1 MNTENAPQIRRT
13 SLNCDSKM
21 KKKILFVTDQ
31 PKALRG
37 LRKVL
42 APLRSQ
48 WQMDFAQTDSDALTI
63 LADSSYDAV
72 ATDMQPVETQGYRLL
87 DRVGKLYPSVV
98 RIFLTGR
105 FDSGRVLESLGAAHF
120 FLSKPFEA
128 EKFKLTLERAFFMRS
143 LLADRSLIEL
153 ISRIDTL
160 PSVPSLYH
168 EVVFEAQLP
177 NGSLAK
183 VADIISK
190 DVSMSAKLLQ
200 VVNSALFGFPGQ
212 VSSIL
217 RAVSLLGIE
226 NIKALILSLKIF
238 TCCHPKN
245 IPGYSLSGLWGHSL
259 AVAMAARTMV
269 TQQGL
274 PQSSIDEAFMAGM
287 LHDVG
292 KIVLI
297 NKLPGECLK
306 ISELVNASGC
316 KLYVAENEILG
327 ADHAQLGAYLMTI
340 WGLSQAT
347 VEAIAYHHCPGKSS
361 NRSFG
366 PLTAVHLADALEH
379 SATGQGADKGL
390 DVEYLKNI
398 GIYESD

>member
-1 MNTENAPQIRRT
+1 MRLKEGEV
-13 SLNCDSKM
+13 LNRDSKM

-37 LRKVL
+37 LGRVL

-48 WQMDFAQTDSDALTI
+48 WQMDFVQTDSEALTK
-63 LADSSYDAV
+63 LAGCSYDAV
-72 ATDMQPVETQGYRLL
+72 ATDVAGAQGQRLL
-87 DRVGKLYPSVV
+87 ERVGKLYPGVV
-98 RIFLTGR
+98 RILLTGHS
-105 FDSGRVLESLGAAHF
+105 DSDRVLESLGAAHF
-120 FLSKPFEA
+120 ILSKPFEA
-128 EKFKLTLERAFFMRS
+128 QKLKIILERAFSMRA
-143 LLADRSLIEL
+143 LLADQALIKL
-153 ISRIDTL
+153 ISRIDSL

-168 EVVFEAQLP
+168 EVVLEAQSP

-238 TCCHPKN
+238 TCCLPKN
-245 IPGYSLSGLWGHSL
+245 IPGYSLSGLWAHSL
-259 AVAMAARTMV
+259 AVALSARTIA
-269 TQQGL
+269 TQEGL
-274 PQSSIDEAFMAGM
+274 AQSKIDEAFLAGM

-297 NKLPGECLK
+297 DKLPNECLK
-306 ISELVNASGC
+306 ISELAKTSGC
-316 KLYVAENEILG
+316 DLHVAENEILG
-327 ADHAQLGAYLMTI
+327 VTHAQLGAYLMTI
-340 WGLSQAT
+340 WGLSQST
-347 VEAIAYHHCPGKSS
+347 VEAIAYHHCPGRSS
-361 NRSFG
+361 EQTFG

-379 SATGQGADKGL
+379 SGAGGKEDKGL

-398 GIYESD
+398 GIYEND

>member
-1 MNTENAPQIRRT
+1 MRLKNDGL
-13 SLNCDSKM
+13 LNRDSKM

-37 LRKVL
+37 LRKAL

-48 WQMDFAQTDSDALTI
+48 WQMDFAQTESEALTK
-63 LADSSYDAV
+63 LAGCSYDAV
-72 ATDMQPVETQGYRLL
+72 ATDMQPPGTLGYRFLE
-87 DRVGKLYPSVV
+87 RVGKLYPDVV
-98 RIFLTGR
+98 RIFLTGHS
-105 FDSGRVLESLGAAHF
+105 DTDRVLESLGAAHF

-128 EKFKLTLERAFFMRS
+128 EKLRITLEHAFSMRA
-143 LLADRSLIEL
+143 LLADPSLIKL
-153 ISRIDTL
+153 ISRIDSL

-168 EVVFEAQLP
+168 EVVLEAQSP

-245 IPGYSLSGLWGHSL
+245 IPGYSLAALW
-259 AVAMAARTMV
+259 
-269 TQQGL
+269 
-274 PQSSIDEAFMAGM
+274 
-287 LHDVG
+287 
-292 KIVLI
+292 
-297 NKLPGECLK
+297 
-306 ISELVNASGC
+306 
-316 KLYVAENEILG
+316 
-327 ADHAQLGAYLMTI
+327 
-340 WGLSQAT
+340 
-347 VEAIAYHHCPGKSS
+347 
-361 NRSFG
+361 
-366 PLTAVHLADALEH
+366 EH
-379 SATGQGADKGL
+379 S
-390 DVEYLKNI
+390 
-398 GIYESD
+398 